1 MWYNL
6 RMTDIGTSIRLPR
19 DFLDR
24 ADALVPRLDR
34 VPEYAALGSM
44 NRSRVLRL
52 AILKGLE
59 VLEQRV
65 QRRKGGAGR

>member
-24 ADALVPRLDR
+24 ADALMTQLQR

-59 VLEQRV
+59 VLERRTQP
-65 QRRKGGAGR
+65 RKGRAKK